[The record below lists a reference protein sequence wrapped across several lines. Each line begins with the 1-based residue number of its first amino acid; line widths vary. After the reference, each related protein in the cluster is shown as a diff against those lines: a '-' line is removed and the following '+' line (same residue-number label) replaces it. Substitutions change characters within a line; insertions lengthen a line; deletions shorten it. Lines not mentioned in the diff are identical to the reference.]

1 MLSFLRCHKLSS
13 SPPSRQRRG
22 AGEFRER
29 KRGREM
35 AGEHLMKRIP
45 RIKFPQRHSKS
56 PGTVN
61 PHAHQLKLCD
71 FGSVKVLVK
80 GEPNIS
86 YICSRYYSAPKLI
99 FRATEYTSTIDTWS
113 TGCVLAKLLLG

>member
-56 PGTVN
+56 PDVP
-61 PHAHQLKLCD
+61 PHEMAQD
-71 FGSVKVLVK
+71 
-80 GEPNIS
+80 
-86 YICSRYYSAPKLI
+86 
-99 FRATEYTSTIDTWS
+99 
-113 TGCVLAKLLLG
+113 AKLSSQFNVSLPPSNTSVGGKASLQPKRTSLSEKEIEAIMLGGCF

>member
-56 PGTVN
+56 PVCGFSNMVVIKTCTMSSIFLIYANSKCV
-61 PHAHQLKLCD
+61 PFVQL
-71 FGSVKVLVK
+71 
-80 GEPNIS
+80 
-86 YICSRYYSAPKLI
+86 
-99 FRATEYTSTIDTWS
+99 WS
-113 TGCVLAKLLLG
+113 GNCLLGLRLVN